1 MKLVKLNQAQE
12 FANSEKC
19 KVVEYPLGDKDINF
33 ATAKISGRYPD
44 TGYCVN
50 EECKELIYVM
60 DGKGSSM
67 PCTPAWYPEQHKFV
81 EE

>member
-1 MKLVKLNQAQE
+1 MKLVKLNEAQE

-19 KVVEYPLGDKDINF
+19 KVVEYPLCDKDINF

-50 EECKELIYVM
+50 EQCKELIYVM
-60 DGKGSSM
+60 DGKGSLNKKRRN
-67 PCTPAWYPEQHKFV
+67 HRI
-81 EE
+81 